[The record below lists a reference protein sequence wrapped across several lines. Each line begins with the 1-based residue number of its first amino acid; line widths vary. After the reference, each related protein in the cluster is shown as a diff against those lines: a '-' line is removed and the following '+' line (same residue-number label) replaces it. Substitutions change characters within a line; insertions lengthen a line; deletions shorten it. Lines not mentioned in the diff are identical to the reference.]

1 MSSHARLTRSG
12 AMLATA
18 LGAVVMVTSLVPA
31 IVFAATPVTHYLIFP
46 SPIAAPGSLAANST
60 KTIDVQAKSAKP
72 ALVPGAVVYL
82 SFSAAAGGGSAS
94 VGTTALTTTP
104 KPFTSTTGKIFVTYR
119 TPSVL
124 PGGGRDTLKA
134 ANAKTGATITATD
147 SYLFSAVSKYTFNGN
162 PIAPPG
168 SLAASSGTSVTLTA
182 LDASS
187 VAVPGAVVLLSYFQ
201 GAGGGT
207 ASVGSTALTGTR
219 AAFTA
224 NVSGQIVITYTAP
237 ASLPASGTDTIS
249 ATDSTKN
256 ATITRTDSYSFAGP
270 TSFTI
275 SPAPIAATNTLTASQ
290 TVSLTLTARDSG
302 SNSVPGALVWVSFT
316 QAANGGSASVGAK
329 VLSATP
335 ARFLTSASG
344 TLTITY
350 TASATHPSSGTDTIN
365 AENLKVGPTITVSDA
380 YTY

>member
-31 IVFAATPVTHYLIFP
+31 IVFAATPVTHYLNWRT
-46 SPIAAPGSLAANST
+46 PIAAPGSLPANTT
-60 KTIDVQAKSAKP
+60 KVVYVQAKNSSGN
-72 ALVPGAVVYL
+72 LVPGSVIYL
-82 SFSAAAGGGSAS
+82 SFSATPGGGSAT
-94 VGTTALTTTP
+94 VGSTALTTTP
-104 KPFTSTTGKIFVTYR
+104 VPFTAATGLIIVSYR
-119 TPSVL
+119 THVVL
-124 PGGGRDTLKA
+124 PTGGKDILKT
-134 ANAKTGATITATD
+134 ANAKTGPTITATD
-147 SYLFSAVSKYTFNGN
+147 TYNFSTVATYSFNAN

-168 SLAASSGTSVTLTA
+168 SLAASSGTVVTLTA
-182 LDASS
+182 LDSS
-187 VAVPGAVVLLSYFQ
+187 GVAVPGAVVYLSYSQ
-201 GAGGGT
+201 SAGGGT
-207 ASVGSTALTGTR
+207 ASVGATTLTGTR
-219 AAFTA
+219 TPFTS
-224 NVSGQIVITYTAP
+224 NSSGQIVVTYAAP

-249 ATDSTKN
+249 ASD
-256 ATITRTDSYSFAGP
+256 ATRNVTTTRTDSYSFAGP

-275 SPAPIAATNTLTASQ
+275 SPAPIAATNTLTAGR
-290 TVSLTLTARDSG
+290 TVTLTLTARDSS
-302 SNSVPGALVWVSFT
+302 SNPVGGALVWVSFA

-335 ARFLTSASG
+335 ARLLTSASG

-365 AENLKVGPTITVSDA
+365 AENLKVDPTITVSDA